1 MNKPQHI
8 QSTHGYV
15 NTKQTE
21 TRDGINLVSFLL
33 EIKSRNLLFKCVSGD
48 SQFLIA
54 CRKAARG
61 EKFSQIPGPDA
72 DVHDVLWIKC
82 SEIRF
87 SKRAKELITRAHS
100 RGKILTLGE
109 PGGNSRV

>member
-33 EIKSRNLLFKCVSGD
+33 EIKSRNLLFKYVSGD

-54 CRKAARG
+54 CFKKEI
-61 EKFSQIPGPDA
+61 EKE
-72 DVHDVLWIKC
+72 K
-82 SEIRF
+82 
-87 SKRAKELITRAHS
+87 KRHAVRNFHKYQGLMPTFMMS
-100 RGKILTLGE
+100 CG
-109 PGGNSRV
+109 